1 MESKIVEV
9 FVTLRFFVPIH
20 LFFPQCV
27 IASKHCINID
37 SHRNMSIHNWIL
49 RFYNFQQECNDLLGF
64 GLQKSYSLSIKVALT
79 GSKTIGAF
87 GPINIAIEPAP
98 PVALALPLGYTA
110 ISELITTPKRP
121 SQEEDSIQFSVLKI
135 AFVDP

>member
-1 MESKIVEV
+1 
-9 FVTLRFFVPIH
+9 
-20 LFFPQCV
+20 
-27 IASKHCINID
+27 
-37 SHRNMSIHNWIL
+37 
-49 RFYNFQQECNDLLGF
+49 
-64 GLQKSYSLSIKVALT
+64 LSIKVALT

-121 SQEEDSIQFSVLKI
+121 SQEEDSIQFRVLKI